1 MSVASAAKPFVS
13 PSSRTKAS
21 EKAGNPIFIEPRAQT
36 FFDSLNGYDQVIVA
50 KGIDDLRSVKYPTDG
65 GQHSFR
71 PMFWRAK
78 KDPGVIGN
86 YLIKY
91 EVGADK
97 VIVTDVA
104 LNTRV
109 LLQAPKPSQE
119 KNALF
124 KVKRQNSE
132 RLNDKFMPDTKMDAL
147 KSAWGQASPVHSV
160 QTTHAAVNGM
170 LNELNKASW
179 LMGVHL
185 DYAYDKDNLKE
196 YTLFHNP
203 SEGAFPDFYESV
215 RDQIG
220 LTTENA
226 KHLAAVLQQIQAS
239 GKQVKWTVHSQGGI
253 IFKEAIRYHLKKGG
267 GSLNKNSVVFHAGGN
282 KKTDT
287 ERLLLK
293 VDIQKNTPDRDN
305 PFDLVPQ
312 LAGLNDISCST
323 VKRCVAFIPKVA
335 GKDGQL
341 ETESPHTLPFISLEF
356 YKRML
361 VHSGDHKRAAKIDK
375 YMKNAGAV

>member
-1 MSVASAAKPFVS
+1 MTVTPAAKPFVNPGVRS
-13 PSSRTKAS
+13 KAS
-21 EKAGNPIFIEPRAQT
+21 AKAGNPIFIESRAQT
-36 FFDSLNGYDQVIVA
+36 FFDSLNGYDQFIVA

-65 GQHSFR
+65 GQHSWR
-71 PMFWRAK
+71 PMFWRVK

-97 VIVTDVA
+97 VIVTDIMLNKRA
-104 LNTRV
+104 L
-109 LLQAPKPSQE
+109 LEPPKPSLE

-124 KVKRQNSE
+124 QVKRQNPE

-170 LNELNKASW
+170 LNELSKASW

-185 DYAYDKDNLKE
+185 DNAYDKDKLNE

-203 SEGAFPDFYESV
+203 SEGSLPDFYESV

-220 LTTENA
+220 FTTENA
-226 KHLAAVLQQIQAS
+226 KHLAAVLQQIQAR
-239 GKQVKWTVHSQGGI
+239 GKQVKWVVHSQGGI
-253 IFKEAIRYHLKKGG
+253 IFKEAIRYHLQKGG
-267 GSLNKNSVVFHAGGN
+267 GSLNKNSVIFHAGGN
-282 KKTDT
+282 KKVET
-287 ERLLLK
+287 EMLLMK
-293 VDIQKNTPDRDN
+293 AGIQKNTPDRDN

-312 LAGLNDISCST
+312 LAGFNDISCST
-323 VKRCVAFIPKVA
+323 VKRCLPFIPKVA